1 MLLNEGWDVSCALA
15 RVRGTWGDA
24 AFTVGAYSVNVPDNN
39 QANASITLT
48 DEDDVGEARVDF
60 SPGSDDMDGSPVEI
74 GDDNVGRVLMTSDSL
89 EPLVD
94 LLKNENPV
102 YVSFSTDTN
111 LFIVATGTNP

>member
-1 MLLNEGWDVSCALA
+1 
-15 RVRGTWGDA
+15 
-24 AFTVGAYSVNVPDNN
+24 
-39 QANASITLT
+39 
-48 DEDDVGEARVDF
+48 
-60 SPGSDDMDGSPVEI
+60 MDRSTVEI
-74 GDDNVGRVLMTSDSL
+74 QDDNVGRVLMTSDSL